1 MDSKEIAQNIRG
13 QKPPFLCPA
22 CLKEYK
28 SVTGILYHLGQF
40 GPPTS
45 VPRCVLG
52 DDTPQGSPRPSPSS
66 HHPQI
71 TPGSPSGGGG
81 SSTRRR
87 PRRELTWGEAQKLVE
102 VEFDNN
108 YRRIEIDHDLDI
120 STHSDEEAGN
130 SPPAEVGRRGG
141 GGPRTPQ
148 KRGGRGGGGGAGNNS
163 KTTNKDNTP
172 SRGKLT
178 SSAAAKNKGKR
189 RSKLK
194 SGNKAEGNISLP
206 RAEVNIIDSLDF
218 SDAPPR
224 ESSYFRFVEQ
234 SAEDLDETIEY
245 DMDEE
250 DYQWL
255 SLVNEDRKSQ
265 GLMAVPQDVF
275 EILMDRLEKECVF
288 ESHTFG
294 EGGGN
299 GSGGGG
305 AGGKNMYNID
315 ENADCC
321 ICNDGECH
329 NTNAILFCDM
339 CNLAVHQECYGV
351 PYIPEGQWLCRRCI
365 ESPSRGVDCALC
377 PNKGGAFKRTLDGR
391 WAHVICA
398 IWIPE
403 VQFANPVFLEPI
415 DGIKEIPP
423 ARWKLTCYVCRK
435 RMGACIQCAK
445 ANCYVAFHVTCAQQA
460 SLYMKLEVTKGGE
473 VKKTA
478 YCDTHTPPSVKR
490 KLERAAREQEA
501 RAKAMAKAKCE
512 DGGEEEV
519 QMEEGTD
526 GGKENARG
534 QVKEDERRE
543 GEEDEKERERESSVK
558 RRDAKSEEGGEA
570 GEGGGGGG
578 EEEEKEEGEGEEG
591 DLDSG
596 KHPRTVSSGVKKAR
610 KMMEE
615 KKGYNVPVVS
625 IPLIPQ
631 HRLACHNS
639 KLKLLCRLL
648 VLWCI
653 AGGHCLL

>member
-1 MDSKEIAQNIRG
+1 MNQSAVVDCKEIAQTIKG
-13 QKPPFLCPA
+13 QKPPFLCPV

-28 SVTGILYHLGQF
+28 SITGILYHIGQF
-40 GPPTS
+40 GPTTV

-52 DDTPQGSPRPSPSS
+52 EDTPQASPRASPRPQPTVAQPTPQS
-66 HHPQI
+66 HPA
-71 TPGSPSGGGG
+71 SPSG
-81 SSTRRR
+81 STRRR
-87 PRRELTWGEAQKLVE
+87 PRRELTWGEAQRLVE

-108 YRRIEIDHDLDI
+108 YRRIEIDNDLDI
-120 STHSDEEAGN
+120 SMHSDEEDN
-130 SPPAEVGRRGG
+130 STIEVGGASGRKGC
-141 GGPRTPQ
+141 GPRTPL
-148 KRGGRGGGGGAGNNS
+148 KRGGRGGTKGAS
-163 KTTNKDNTP
+163 DTP

-178 SSAAAKNKGKR
+178 SSTAKNKGKR

-194 SGNKAEGNISLP
+194 SSKGGANIMLPKAEINVI
-206 RAEVNIIDSLDF
+206 ENLDF
-218 SDAPPR
+218 SDAPPK
-224 ESSYFRFVEQ
+224 ESSYYRFVEQ
-234 SAEDLDETIEY
+234 SAEDLDDNIEY

-265 GLMAVPQDVF
+265 GLTAVPQGVF

-294 EGGGN
+294 EGVDSAN
-299 GSGGGG
+299 N
-305 AGGKNMYNID
+305 NMYNID

-377 PNKGGAFKRTLDGR
+377 PNKGGAFKRTLDSR

-398 IWIPE
+398 NWIPE

-460 SLYMKLEVTKGGE
+460 SLYMKLEVVKGGE
-473 VKKTA
+473 VKKAA
-478 YCDTHTPPSVKR
+478 YCDAHTPPAIKR
-490 KLERAAREQEA
+490 KMEKAAQEREE
-501 RAKAMAKAKCE
+501 KAKT
-512 DGGEEEV
+512 GKV
-519 QMEEGTD
+519 QVD
-526 GGKENARG
+526 DDK
-534 QVKEDERRE
+534 
-543 GEEDEKERERESSVK
+543 DEKVDKDDVGEKNGKIKE
-558 RRDAKSEEGGEA
+558 EEGGE
-570 GEGGGGGG
+570 GSTGGGGGG
-578 EEEEKEEGEGEEG
+578 DEEDGEGGKENCAAVGGDDEEC
-591 DLDSG
+591 DSA
-596 KHPRTVSSGVKKAR
+596 KQPRMVSSGVKKAR
-610 KMMEE
+610 QMMEE
-615 KKGYNVPVVS
+615 KKGCNVPVVS
-625 IPLIPQ
+625 IPHVPQ
-631 HRLACHNS
+631 QRL
-639 KLKLLCRLL
+639 
-648 VLWCI
+648 V
-653 AGGHCLL
+653 CLSVKVRPH